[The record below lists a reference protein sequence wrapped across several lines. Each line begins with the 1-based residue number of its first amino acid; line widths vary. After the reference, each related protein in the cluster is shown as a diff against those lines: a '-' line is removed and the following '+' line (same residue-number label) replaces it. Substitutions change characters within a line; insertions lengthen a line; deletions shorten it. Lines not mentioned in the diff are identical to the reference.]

1 MDSKKLG
8 QVPKW
13 VYIGLAIIAILV
25 FYFVFFKR
33 EKQEPE
39 LTDEPILT
47 HNENQATQK
56 NNSQEA

>member
-13 VYIGLAIIAILV
+13 VYVGLAIIAILV

-33 EKQEPE
+33 EKPEPE

-47 HNENQATQK
+47 QNETQENK
-56 NNSQEA
+56 ENKAA